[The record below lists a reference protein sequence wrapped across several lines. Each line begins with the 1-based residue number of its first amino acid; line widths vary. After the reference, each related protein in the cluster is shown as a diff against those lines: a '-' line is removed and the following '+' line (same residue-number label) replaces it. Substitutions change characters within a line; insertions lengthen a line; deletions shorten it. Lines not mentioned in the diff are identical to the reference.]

1 MARFG
6 EAGGSIGRGE
16 SSTLVLPD
24 PERFISRIHASVS
37 FQAGGYVITDNST
50 KNPTSVNGRPMG
62 PGTQV
67 RLRDG
72 DQIQLGGYVLVVE
85 LASHITPEI
94 PVVEIEA
101 ALPGVPSKDDPWAVF
116 KGAPNAPDPFADL
129 LKPRKPAPP
138 PLAPEP
144 ATPPAAQSA
153 RPDPLASLKGREPS
167 IDDVLGPKPSDVS
180 D

>member
-62 PGTQV
+62 PGSQA

-72 DQIQLGGYVLVVE
+72 DQIQLGGYVLAVE
-85 LASHITPEI
+85 LAARSIPDV
-94 PVVEIEA
+94 PVVEVEA
-101 ALPGVPSKDDPWAVF
+101 ARGSVQPKDDPWAVF
-116 KGAPNAPDPFADL
+116 KGSQPNAPDPFADL

-138 PLAPEP
+138 PLPPEP
-144 ATPPAAQSA
+144 ATPPTAPSA
-153 RPDPLASLKGREPS
+153 RPDP
-167 IDDVLGPKPSDVS
+167 
-180 D
+180 